1 LSTRVPEQIKEWM
14 RMNLFQGKELP
25 FQITILPTDQKF
37 WNDKR
42 NIGVTNRKLAA
53 HVYLDD
59 RGMRIKGHFEGMI

>member
-1 LSTRVPEQIKEWM
+1 
-14 RMNLFQGKELP
+14 MNLFQGKELP

-42 NIGVTNRKLAA
+42 NIGVTNRKVAA